1 MMLIVLFLL
10 VGVVAG
16 LLAGALGL
24 GGGVVIVPALIF
36 VFAGLGFPLELVAK
50 MAVATSLSTI
60 LVTSISAVRTH
71 HRAGFVRWSLVL
83 QLSLGIVFGA
93 VLGALIADRLPGDW
107 LTRLFGIFAVLVSLQ
122 MLLAGRRAPPAEA
135 ERLPSA
141 PVLAV
146 VGSVIGTGSA
156 LFGIGGGSLTVP
168 FLTACRVKMQNAVAV
183 SSACGLPIALAGT
196 AGFMWVGLGQADL
209 PAGSVGYVYLPAALA
224 IIITSFPA
232 ARFSA
237 RWSHRVPAATLKRL
251 FAVVLMLIGLR
262 LVIGL

>member
-10 VGVVAG
+10 VGVIAG

-60 LVTSISAVRTH
+60 LVTSVSAVRTH
-71 HRAGFVRWSLVL
+71 HRAGFVRWPLVA
-83 QLSLGIVFGA
+83 QLSVGIVIGA
-93 VLGALIADRLPGDW
+93 LLGAMIADRLPGDW
-107 LTRLFGIFAVLVSLQ
+107 LTRLFGIFAIAVSLQ
-122 MLLAGRRAPPAEA
+122 MLLAGRKPPTTEA
-135 ERLPSA
+135 ERLPRA
-141 PVLAV
+141 PAMAAV
-146 VGSVIGTGSA
+146 GGVIGTGSA

-168 FLTACRVKMQNAVAV
+168 FLTACRVTMQQAVAV

-196 AGFMWVGLGQADL
+196 AGFMWVGLGHAEL
-209 PAGSVGYVYLPAALA
+209 PSGSLGYVYLPATLA
-224 IIITSFPA
+224 IIVTSTPA

-251 FAVVLMLIGLR
+251 FALVLMLIGLR
-262 LVIGL
+262 LIAGL